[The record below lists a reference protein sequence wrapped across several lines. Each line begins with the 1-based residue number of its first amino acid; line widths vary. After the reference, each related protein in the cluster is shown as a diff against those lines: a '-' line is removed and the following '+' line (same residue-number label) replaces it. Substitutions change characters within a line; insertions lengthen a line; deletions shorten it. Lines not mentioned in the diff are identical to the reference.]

1 MPEKI
6 SIAQAKNNL
15 TAIIHSVE
23 TGPAVQIT
31 RRGKPVAMLVSLK
44 EYERLSRRQ
53 NNFYDA
59 MMGFRQSL
67 EEDGVEITGE
77 EFEGLRDKTVGR
89 DVEL

>member
-6 SIAQAKNNL
+6 SISQAKNHL
-15 TAIIHSVE
+15 TAIVHSVE
-23 TGPAVQIT
+23 TGPAIQIT

-59 MMGFRQSL
+59 MMAFRQSL

-77 EFEGLRDKTVGR
+77 EFEGLRDS
-89 DVEL
+89 

>member
-6 SIAQAKNNL
+6 SIAQAKNNF
-15 TAIIHSVE
+15 TTIIQGVE

-59 MMGFRQSL
+59 MMAFRQSL
-67 EEDGVEITGE
+67 EEDGVEMTGE
-77 EFEGLRDKTVGR
+77 EFEGLRDKTIGR